1 MISEKCYTAQWLNSF
16 KQQKEHKKIQVNILE
31 KMIYALHL
39 LEMLQ
44 ASGLKF
50 VFKGGTSLILLL
62 DGEHRFSI
70 DVDIICN
77 TNRKELEEILNRIV
91 ENSRFTS
98 VTLDEDRSYKPGVP
112 KAHYIFTFNS
122 VFTTKNPPTILL
134 DVLIDSPIYPKTI
147 ESRIK
152 AKWIETDTELVVK
165 TPTIDAITGDKL
177 TAFAPNTI
185 GIPYYKR
192 EISFSMEIC
201 KQLFDLGRLFDKISD
216 IEMVHRSFMAHTQQ
230 EIQFRS
236 SKGEAMGLTPNM
248 VLHDTIKTCIT
259 LVKRDMNR
267 NEPEKTNFRLL
278 QEGIKAFG
286 TGFLMMG
293 SFRIDE
299 AIVAASKV
307 AYLAAKLLQN
317 DIAPI
322 DHFKGQDISP
332 LIIEE
337 PSWNFLNKL
346 KRQPDKS
353 SFYYWYQTVQLLTTN
368 PL

>member
-91 ENSRFTS
+91 ENSRFNS
-98 VTLDEDRSYKPGVP
+98 VSLDGDRSYKQGVP

-122 VFTTKNPPTILL
+122 VFTTKNPPSILL
-134 DVLIDSPIYPKTI
+134 DVLIDNPIYPQITN
-147 ESRIK
+147 SRIK
-152 AKWIETDTELVVK
+152 AKWIETDTKLVVK

-177 TAFAPNTI
+177 TAFAPGTI
-185 GIPYYKR
+185 GIPYFKGDV
-192 EISFSMEIC
+192 SFAMEIC

-216 IEMVHRSFMAHTQQ
+216 VEMVQRSFMAHALQ
-230 EIQFRS
+230 EIQFRN
-236 SKGEAMGLTPNM
+236 SKGEALSLTPNM
-248 VLHDTIKTCIT
+248 VLHDTIRTCIA
-259 LVKRDMNR
+259 LVKRDMNKD
-267 NEPEKTNFRLL
+267 EPEKTNFRLL

-286 TGFLMMG
+286 TGFLIKG
-293 SFRIDE
+293 NFRIDE
-299 AIVAASKV
+299 ATVAASKV

-317 DIAPI
+317 DIVPI
-322 DHFKGQDISP
+322 DHFKGQDITP
-332 LIIEE
+332 LNIEE
-337 PSWNFLNKL
+337 PSWNFLNRL
-346 KRQPDKS
+346 KKQPDKS
-353 SFYYWYQTVQLLTTN
+353 AFYYWYQTVQLLKTN